1 VLNTAIIL
9 AGGMGTRLKTI
20 ISDLPKPMAP
30 IMNVPF
36 LTYQLNYLK
45 HFGIKKVIFSVG
57 YLSEKI
63 IAHYNQSFEN
73 ISIEYSIEK
82 NPLGTGGGIRMAM
95 SNLNEDLVL
104 ILNGDSFFD
113 LDLEQFYNLHL
124 EQKSEFSLALRYVNN
139 SERYGNI
146 EFNSSNQITSF
157 IEKNQL
163 NQSGYINAGVYI
175 LSKKLYLQNT
185 NSNINFSIEKD
196 FFEKQLNQLIIKGF
210 EFKDYFID
218 IGIPEDYLKAQDDF
232 KEFKYK

>member
-1 VLNTAIIL
+1 MLNTAIIL

-113 LDLEQFYNLHL
+113 LNLEQFYNLHL
-124 EQKSEFSLALRYVNN
+124 EQKAEFSLALRYVNN

-146 EFNSSNQITSF
+146 EFNSSHQITSF

-185 NSNINFSIEKD
+185 KPDINFSIEKD

>member
-1 VLNTAIIL
+1 MLNTAIIL

-113 LDLEQFYNLHL
+113 LNLEQFYNLHL
-124 EQKSEFSLALRYVNN
+124 EQKAEFSLALRYVNN

-146 EFNSSNQITSF
+146 EFNSTHQITSF

-185 NSNINFSIEKD
+185 KPDINFSIEKD

>member
-1 VLNTAIIL
+1 MLNTAIIL

-73 ISIEYSIEK
+73 ISIKYSIEK

-95 SNLNEDLVL
+95 SNLKEDLVL

-124 EQKSEFSLALRYVNN
+124 EQKSDFSLALRYVNN

-185 NSNINFSIEKD
+185 KPDINFSIEKE

>member
-1 VLNTAIIL
+1 MLNTAIIL

-113 LDLEQFYNLHL
+113 LNLEQFYNLHL
-124 EQKSEFSLALRYVNN
+124 EQKSDFSLALRYVNN

-185 NSNINFSIEKD
+185 KPDINFSIEKD

>member
-185 NSNINFSIEKD
+185 KPNINFSIEKD

-218 IGIPEDYLKAQDDF
+218 IGIPEDYLKAQYDF

>member
-1 VLNTAIIL
+1 MLNTAIIL

-82 NPLGTGGGIRMAM
+82 NPLGTGGGIRMAI
-95 SNLNEDLVL
+95 SNLKEDLVL

-113 LDLEQFYNLHL
+113 LNLEQFYNLHL
-124 EQKSEFSLALRYVNN
+124 EQKAEFSLALRYVNN

-146 EFNSSNQITSF
+146 EFNSSHQITSF

-185 NSNINFSIEKD
+185 KPDINFSIEKD

>member
-1 VLNTAIIL
+1 MLNTAIIL

-113 LDLEQFYNLHL
+113 LNLEQFYNLHL
-124 EQKSEFSLALRYVNN
+124 EQKADFSLALRYVNN

-185 NSNINFSIEKD
+185 KPDINFSIEKD

>member
-1 VLNTAIIL
+1 MLNTAIIL

-185 NSNINFSIEKD
+185 KPNINFSIEKD

>member
-30 IMNVPF
+30 IINVPF

-124 EQKSEFSLALRYVNN
+124 EQKSDFSLALRYVNN

>member
-1 VLNTAIIL
+1 MLNTAIIL

-95 SNLNEDLVL
+95 SNLKEDLVL

-113 LDLEQFYNLHL
+113 LNLEQFYNLHL
-124 EQKSEFSLALRYVNN
+124 EQKAEFSLALRYVNN

-185 NSNINFSIEKD
+185 KPDINFSIEKD

>member
-1 VLNTAIIL
+1 MLNTAIIL

-45 HFGIKKVIFSVG
+45 YFGIKKVIFSVG

-113 LDLEQFYNLHL
+113 LNLEQFYNLHL
-124 EQKSEFSLALRYVNN
+124 EQKAEFSLALRYVNN

-146 EFNSSNQITSF
+146 EFNSTHQITSF

-185 NSNINFSIEKD
+185 KPDINFSIEKD

>member
-124 EQKSEFSLALRYVNN
+124 EQKAEFSLALRYVNN

-185 NSNINFSIEKD
+185 KSNINFSIEKD

>member
-124 EQKSEFSLALRYVNN
+124 EQKSDFSLALRYVNN

-185 NSNINFSIEKD
+185 KPNINFSIEKD

>member
-1 VLNTAIIL
+1 MLNTAIIL
-9 AGGMGTRLKTI
+9 AGGRGTRLKTI

-113 LDLEQFYNLHL
+113 LNLEQFYNLHL
-124 EQKSEFSLALRYVNN
+124 EQKAEFSLALRYVNN

-146 EFNSSNQITSF
+146 EFNSTHQITSF

-185 NSNINFSIEKD
+185 KPDINFSIEKD

>member
-1 VLNTAIIL
+1 MLNTAIIL
-9 AGGMGTRLKTI
+9 AGGRGTRLKTI

-45 HFGIKKVIFSVG
+45 YFGIKKVIFSVG

-113 LDLEQFYNLHL
+113 LNLEQFYNLHL
-124 EQKSEFSLALRYVNN
+124 EQKAEFSLALRYVNN

-185 NSNINFSIEKD
+185 KPNINFSIEKD

>member
-1 VLNTAIIL
+1 MLNTAIIL

-113 LDLEQFYNLHL
+113 LNLEQFYNLHL
-124 EQKSEFSLALRYVNN
+124 EQKAEFSLALRYVNN

-163 NQSGYINAGVYI
+163 NQTGYINAGVYI

-185 NSNINFSIEKD
+185 KPDINFSIEKD

>member
-9 AGGMGTRLKTI
+9 AGGRGTRLKTI

-30 IMNVPF
+30 IMNEPF

-95 SNLNEDLVL
+95 SNLKEDLVL

-113 LDLEQFYNLHL
+113 LNLEQFYNLHL
-124 EQKSEFSLALRYVNN
+124 EQKAEFSLALRYVNN

-146 EFNSSNQITSF
+146 EFNSSHQITSF

-185 NSNINFSIEKD
+185 KPNINFSIEKD

-218 IGIPEDYLKAQDDF
+218 IGIPEDYLKAQNDF

>member
-1 VLNTAIIL
+1 MLNTAIIL

-57 YLSEKI
+57 FLSEKI

-73 ISIEYSIEK
+73 INIEYSIEK

-113 LDLEQFYNLHL
+113 LNLEQFYNLHL
-124 EQKSEFSLALRYVNN
+124 EQKAEFSLALRYVNN

-175 LSKKLYLQNT
+175 LSKKLYLENT
-185 NSNINFSIEKD
+185 KPNINFSIEKD

>member
-1 VLNTAIIL
+1 MLNTAIIL
-9 AGGMGTRLKTI
+9 AGGRGTRLKTI

-45 HFGIKKVIFSVG
+45 HFGIKKVILSVG

-95 SNLNEDLVL
+95 SNLKEDLVL

-113 LDLEQFYNLHL
+113 LNLEQFYNLHL
-124 EQKSEFSLALRYVNN
+124 EQKAEFSIALRYVNN

-146 EFNSSNQITSF
+146 EFNSTHQITSF

-185 NSNINFSIEKD
+185 KPDINFSIEKD

>member
-1 VLNTAIIL
+1 MLNTAIIL

-124 EQKSEFSLALRYVNN
+124 EQKSDFSLALRYVNN

-185 NSNINFSIEKD
+185 KPDINFSIEKD

>member
-63 IAHYNQSFEN
+63 IAHYNQFFEN

-185 NSNINFSIEKD
+185 KPNINFSIEKD

>member
-1 VLNTAIIL
+1 MLNTAIIL

-124 EQKSEFSLALRYVNN
+124 EQKSDFSLALRYVNN

-185 NSNINFSIEKD
+185 KSNINFSIEKD

>member
-1 VLNTAIIL
+1 MLNTAIIL
-9 AGGMGTRLKTI
+9 AGGRGTRLKTI

-45 HFGIKKVIFSVG
+45 YFGIKKVIFSVG

-113 LDLEQFYNLHL
+113 LDLKQFYNLHL
-124 EQKSEFSLALRYVNN
+124 EQKAEFSLALRYVNN

-185 NSNINFSIEKD
+185 KPDINFSIEKD

>member
-1 VLNTAIIL
+1 MLNTAIIL

-113 LDLEQFYNLHL
+113 LNLEQFYNLHH
-124 EQKSEFSLALRYVNN
+124 EQKSDFSLALRYVNN

-185 NSNINFSIEKD
+185 KPDINFSIEKE

>member
-1 VLNTAIIL
+1 MLNTAIIL

-73 ISIEYSIEK
+73 INIEYSIEK

-95 SNLNEDLVL
+95 SNLKEDLVL

-113 LDLEQFYNLHL
+113 LNLEQFYNLHL

-185 NSNINFSIEKD
+185 KPDINFSIEKD

>member
-1 VLNTAIIL
+1 MLNTAIIL

-113 LDLEQFYNLHL
+113 LDLKQFYNLHL
-124 EQKSEFSLALRYVNN
+124 EQKAEFSLALRYVNN

-185 NSNINFSIEKD
+185 KPNINFSIEKD

>member
-1 VLNTAIIL
+1 MLNTAIIL

-124 EQKSEFSLALRYVNN
+124 EQKSDFSLALRYVNN

-185 NSNINFSIEKD
+185 KPNINFSIEKD

>member
-1 VLNTAIIL
+1 
-9 AGGMGTRLKTI
+9 MGTRLKTI

-73 ISIEYSIEK
+73 INIEYSIEK

-113 LDLEQFYNLHL
+113 LNLEQFYNLHL
-124 EQKSEFSLALRYVNN
+124 EQKSDFSLALRYVNN

-146 EFNSSNQITSF
+146 EFNSSHQITSF

-185 NSNINFSIEKD
+185 KPDINFSIEKD

>member
-9 AGGMGTRLKTI
+9 AGGMGTRLKSI

-45 HFGIKKVIFSVG
+45 YFGIKKVIFSVG

-124 EQKSEFSLALRYVNN
+124 EQKSDFSLALRYVNN

>member
-1 VLNTAIIL
+1 MLNTAIIL

-95 SNLNEDLVL
+95 SNLKEDLVL

-185 NSNINFSIEKD
+185 KPDINFSIEKE

>member
-1 VLNTAIIL
+1 MLNTAIIL

-45 HFGIKKVIFSVG
+45 YFGIKKVIFSVG

-113 LDLEQFYNLHL
+113 LNLEQFYNLHL
-124 EQKSEFSLALRYVNN
+124 EQKAEFSLALRYVNN

-146 EFNSSNQITSF
+146 EFNSSHQITSF

-185 NSNINFSIEKD
+185 KPNINFSIEKD

>member
-1 VLNTAIIL
+1 MLNTAIIL

-113 LDLEQFYNLHL
+113 IDLEQFYNLHL

-185 NSNINFSIEKD
+185 KPNINFSIEKD

>member
-1 VLNTAIIL
+1 MLNTAIIL

-73 ISIEYSIEK
+73 INIEYSIEK

-113 LDLEQFYNLHL
+113 LNLEQFYNLHL
-124 EQKSEFSLALRYVNN
+124 EQKAEFSLALRYVNN

-146 EFNSSNQITSF
+146 EFNSSHQITSF

-185 NSNINFSIEKD
+185 KPDINFSIEKD

>member
-1 VLNTAIIL
+1 MLNTAIIL

-113 LDLEQFYNLHL
+113 LNLEQFYNLHL
-124 EQKSEFSLALRYVNN
+124 EQKSDFSLALRYVNN

-146 EFNSSNQITSF
+146 EFNSSHQITSF

-185 NSNINFSIEKD
+185 KPDINFSIEKD

>member
-1 VLNTAIIL
+1 MLNTAIIL

-45 HFGIKKVIFSVG
+45 YFGIKKVIFSVG

-95 SNLNEDLVL
+95 SNLKEDLVL

-124 EQKSEFSLALRYVNN
+124 EQKSDFSLALRYVNN

-185 NSNINFSIEKD
+185 KPDINFSIEKE

>member
-1 VLNTAIIL
+1 MLNTAIIL
-9 AGGMGTRLKTI
+9 AGGRGTRLKTI

-95 SNLNEDLVL
+95 SNLKEDLVL

-113 LDLEQFYNLHL
+113 LDLEQFYNLHH
-124 EQKSEFSLALRYVNN
+124 EQKSDFSLALRYVNN

-146 EFNSSNQITSF
+146 EFNLSHQITSF

-185 NSNINFSIEKD
+185 KPDINFSIEKD

>member
-1 VLNTAIIL
+1 MLNTAIIL
-9 AGGMGTRLKTI
+9 AGGLGTRLKTI

-113 LDLEQFYNLHL
+113 LNLEQFYNLHL
-124 EQKSEFSLALRYVNN
+124 EQKAEFSLALRYVNN

-146 EFNSSNQITSF
+146 EFNSTHQITSF

-185 NSNINFSIEKD
+185 KPDINFSIEKD

-218 IGIPEDYLKAQDDF
+218 IGIPEYYLKAQDDF

>member
-1 VLNTAIIL
+1 MLNTAIIL

-124 EQKSEFSLALRYVNN
+124 EQKSEFSLALRYVNM

-185 NSNINFSIEKD
+185 KPNINFSIEKD

>member
-1 VLNTAIIL
+1 MLNTAIIL

-73 ISIEYSIEK
+73 INIEYSIEK

-95 SNLNEDLVL
+95 SNLKEDLVL

-124 EQKSEFSLALRYVNN
+124 EQKSDFSLALRYVNN

-185 NSNINFSIEKD
+185 KPDINFSIEKD